1 MCAPSLEF
9 RSVELRQKIVE
20 AILSSNLRQQC
31 VDKTFAED
39 SILNPDNRF
48 VIYLGILSRISHCID
63 KNQATFLSSLL
74 IF

>member
-1 MCAPSLEF
+1 MCAPSLKF

-48 VIYLGILSRISHCID
+48 VIYLSILSRISHCIG
-63 KNQATFLSSLL
+63 KNQATFLLSLL